1 MKVKDI
7 LQIKGSD
14 VSTVPRDRPIMDVVT
29 QLTEQK
35 IGAVVVVDNAGK
47 VTGIL
52 SERDIVGAMARHG
65 ADIAKLTAADL
76 MTAEV
81 ETCNLEQSIDVVMTK
96 MTHGRFRHM
105 PVIKDGSLAGLVS
118 IGDAVK
124 GRIQDLEHERE
135 ALKSY
140 IAS

>member
-7 LQIKGSD
+7 LQMKGSD
-14 VSTVPRDRPIMDVVT
+14 VSTVSKDRPIMDVVA
-29 QLTEQK
+29 QLTDQK
-35 IGAVVVVDNAGK
+35 IGAVVVIDSPGK
-47 VTGIL
+47 VIGIV
-52 SERDIVGAMARHG
+52 SERDIVRAMGQHG
-65 ADIAKLTAADL
+65 LDIARLTAADL
-76 MTAEV
+76 MTSEV
-81 ETCNLEQSIDVVMTK
+81 KTCSPDESIDAVMTT

-105 PVIKDGSLAGLVS
+105 PVIEKGALAGLVS